1 MDIIELVIDEQS
13 EEFSGIEAISVVES
27 PAIEE
32 DFIALKNEDK
42 IRLAEVSK
50 EKRLL
55 MGAALIPDKPIYRK
69 SGDHEFYIYF
79 SKDTVAKASQMFL
92 KSGNQGQATME
103 HATKKLDGMTVV
115 ESWIVESD
123 LYDKSKKYGLD
134 MPIGTWMVS
143 MKVDNDEIWN
153 NYVKKNKIKGFSIEG
168 YFIDRLSNRPKDKR
182 KDTYSEDDKLLK
194 ETIDVLKESKTN
206 SK

>member
-1 MDIIELVIDEQS
+1 MEIIELVIDEN

-32 DFIALKNEDK
+32 DFIALKDQEQ

-55 MGAALIPDKPIYRK
+55 MGAALIPEKPIYRK

-92 KSGNQGQATME
+92 KAGNQGQATME
-103 HATKKLDGMTVV
+103 HTEEKLSGMTIV
-115 ESWIVESD
+115 ESWLVED
-123 LYDKSKKYGLD
+123 EVHDKSRKYGLD
-134 MPIGTWMVS
+134 MPIGTWMVA
-143 MKVDNDEIWN
+143 MKVDNDDIWN
-153 NYVKKNKIKGFSIEG
+153 NYVKEGKVKGFSIEG
-168 YFIDRLSNRPKDKR
+168 YFADKLNRPQDKQQ
-182 KDTYSEDDKLLK
+182 DQLSEDDKLLN
-194 ETIDVLKESKTN
+194 EIIDVLKESETN
-206 SK
+206 KK

>member
-1 MDIIELVIDEQS
+1 MDIIELIIDEES
-13 EEFSGIEAISVVES
+13 KEFSGIEAISVVEA

-32 DFIALKNEDK
+32 DFIALKNEDQ

-69 SGDHEFYIYF
+69 SGDHEFYIFF

-103 HATKKLDGMTVV
+103 HASKKLEGMTVV
-115 ESWIVESD
+115 ESWIVED
-123 LYDKSKKYGLD
+123 LVHDKSRKYGLD
-134 MPIGTWMVS
+134 MPLGSWMVS
-143 MKVDNDEIWN
+143 MKVDNDEVWN

-168 YFIDRLSNRPKDKR
+168 YFADRLNRPKDKR
-182 KDTYSEDDKLLK
+182 KDTYSEDDKLLNDI
-194 ETIDVLKESKTN
+194 IDVLKESKTN
-206 SK
+206 TK

>member
-1 MDIIELVIDEQS
+1 MEIIELVIDEES

-32 DFIALKNEDK
+32 EFIALKNEDQV
-42 IRLAEVSK
+42 RLAEVSK

-69 SGDHEFYIYF
+69 SDDNEFYIYF
-79 SKDTVAKASQMFL
+79 SKETVAKASQMFL
-92 KSGNQGQATME
+92 QAGNQGQATME
-103 HATKKLDGMTVV
+103 HASKKLEGMTVV
-115 ESWIVESD
+115 ESWIVED
-123 LYDKSKKYGLD
+123 LVHDKSRKYGLD

-168 YFIDRLSNRPKDKR
+168 YFADKLSRPKDKIN
-182 KDTYSEDDKLLK
+182 DIYSEDDKLLK
-194 ETIDVLKESKTN
+194 DIIDVLEESNTN
-206 SK
+206 TK